1 MKLKV
6 LAVYTGQGLLESK
19 GLLLEVI
26 VSEVQLQ
33 GHPEDIPESIKIDV
47 SELSYGDTI
56 SSQDLSIPITL
67 KSDIDENAVVARV
80 VLLSSSDS
88 EEKSYEDQT
97 STN

>member
-1 MKLKV
+1 M
-6 LAVYTGQGLLESK
+6 
-19 GLLLEVI
+19 
-26 VSEVQLQ
+26 
-33 GHPEDIPESIKIDV
+33 

-88 EEKSYEDQT
+88 EEKSYGDQT